1 MSPLHNLKCQFF
13 GDILLTSSDY
23 GGPLMPRELFF
34 LSRDPDFVSR
44 DPKLQSRARLCK
56 SGSRLCMSLLAW
68 QLTGG
73 RTTVPDQTAK

>member
-44 DPKLQSRARLCK
+44 DPNLQSRARLCK
-56 SGSRLCMSLLAW
+56 SGSRLCKSL
-68 QLTGG
+68 QS
-73 RTTVPDQTAK
+73 RDPDIKNNSRGN